1 MPQVN
6 STTVSLRFSGGEDH
20 DEIASIIGVTPT
32 RIERK
37 GQPRVHGRKINES
50 GCWIYSLEFISPG
63 NLNAQIAKIFEKTT
77 KDNKSWLSLSK
88 KYDAYLFIG
97 IFHEEINE
105 EIGLS
110 AETLKCLAERHL
122 RIYFDIYYQ
131 GDCKE

>member
-1 MPQVN
+1 M
-6 STTVSLRFSGGEDH
+6 
-20 DEIASIIGVTPT
+20 
-32 RIERK
+32 
-37 GQPRVHGRKINES
+37 
-50 GCWIYSLEFISPG
+50 EFISPG
-63 NLNAQIAKIFEKTT
+63 DLNAQIAEIFEKTT
-77 KDNKSWLSLSK
+77 KDNKSWLSLTQ

-110 AETLKCLAERHL
+110 AETLKSIAERHL